1 MLELGA
7 LLHDVGEHVSVEG
20 HDKHSAYLIQ
30 HGRLRGFAPE
40 EVAILSSLG
49 RFHRR
54 GSPKMSF
61 EPFATLAPTRR
72 ERVLKLIAL
81 LRVADG
87 LDRSHN
93 GTVDAIDVKVEPK
106 RVRLVVRAENDIDLE
121 LWGLRRKRE
130 LFERVFE
137 LPLDLRT
144 AENSDAF

>member
-1 MLELGA
+1 
-7 LLHDVGEHVSVEG
+7 
-20 HDKHSAYLIQ
+20 
-30 HGRLRGFAPE
+30 
-40 EVAILSSLG
+40 
-49 RFHRR
+49 
-54 GSPKMSF
+54 MSF